1 VTTPSSSSSL
11 PPDLLAREQAA
22 QVATD
27 EANARKAATDAS
39 TSALTLAQTKYKS
52 LVPDLTGVATNAV
65 TDKSSGVAFSG
76 LVTYSA
82 LNHAAEVVASRVS
95 AALSEPGRTG
105 RAAILLTTQSDLL
118 TNDLLAKAV
127 ASGLDHLVD
136 FADQVLAGPKPTGH
150 LADGPA
156 IAGPLHLEIFTG
168 ATASALLGELGG
180 GLGAAGA
187 AAAVSGLG
195 PIGLG
200 AAAAAAVPSI
210 ISLFSSTTTVK
221 DHTEDISDLAA
232 TSSVLAA
239 VAERLNSFTV
249 VHEDFRLAPEK
260 SRIREIYQQL
270 SEKRVALA
278 FQQEHVAAAKAKA
291 DLDLA
296 RAQQKQDAAKKPQLP
311 SGAAPQ
317 HAESPP
323 GAAAEQAGPPSGDSD
338 LADQV
343 AAAQAASAQAAATL
357 ALISG
362 AITSIDAFTTAVN
375 ATAAGTRSPLALA
388 ALNELLHE
396 GASANDT
403 SANDTSA
410 GDASTSASD
419 SGFGYVL
426 MVKGLGGQSEE
437 YTKDRHI
444 GFDTYTTLAD
454 ASVAFMLYDVT
465 ARKVIKSG
473 IANGVSSV
481 HGHLGH
487 PPTGLLGPNAEDVI
501 DDQSADA
508 GSEQHQPGQ
517 HQPGAPAAPSKSWWR
532 RMF

>member
-1 VTTPSSSSSL
+1 MTTPSSSSSL

-296 RAQQKQDAAKKPQLP
+296 RAQQKQDEAKKPQLP

-403 SANDTSA
+403 SNT
-410 GDASTSASD
+410 
-419 SGFGYVL
+419 
-426 MVKGLGGQSEE
+426 QC
-437 YTKDRHI
+437 
-444 GFDTYTTLAD
+444 
-454 ASVAFMLYDVT
+454 
-465 ARKVIKSG
+465 
-473 IANGVSSV
+473 
-481 HGHLGH
+481 
-487 PPTGLLGPNAEDVI
+487 
-501 DDQSADA
+501 Q
-508 GSEQHQPGQ
+508 
-517 HQPGAPAAPSKSWWR
+517 
-532 RMF
+532 

>member
-27 EANARKAATDAS
+27 EANARKAATDAG

-82 LNHAAEVVASRVS
+82 LNHAAEIIASRVS

-118 TNDLLAKAV
+118 TNDLLAKTV
-127 ASGLDHLVD
+127 ASGLDQLVD

-156 IAGPLHLEIFTG
+156 TAGTLHVEIFTG
-168 ATASALLGELGG
+168 ATASALLGGLGTELGG
-180 GLGAAGA
+180 GLGAAGG
-187 AAAVSGLG
+187 AAAVAGLG

-221 DHTEDISDLAA
+221 DHTEDISDLAT

-239 VAERLNSFTV
+239 VAERLDSFTV

-260 SRIREIYQQL
+260 SRIRETYQQL
-270 SEKRVALA
+270 SDKRVALA

-296 RAQQKQDAAKKPQLP
+296 RAQQKQDAAKKPQP
-311 SGAAPQ
+311 SSGAATQ

-343 AAAQAASAQAAATL
+343 AAAQEASAQAAATQ

-388 ALNELLHE
+388 SLNELLHE
-396 GASANDT
+396 GASASDT
-403 SANDTSA
+403 
-410 GDASTSASD
+410 STSASD

-437 YTKDRHI
+437 YSKDRHI

-508 GSEQHQPGQ
+508 EPGPHQPGQ
-517 HQPGAPAAPSKSWWR
+517 HQPGPPAAPSKSWWR